1 MVNLMTD
8 VQSEHDVFMT
18 IFSPIP
24 HLFMVCYCV
33 IIMPTTCL
41 CSIFNILCKKKNYLD
56 MF

>member
-41 CSIFNILCKKKNYLD
+41 CSIFNILCKKKIT
-56 MF
+56 